1 MRRFLTGLCLL
12 GLIVPACAQAPQSSG
27 QPGLLCQAAI
37 QAAERG
43 TIIPDHLLAAIGRVE
58 SGRPDPR
65 TGQWLPWPWTVN
77 AEGQGLYFATQAEA
91 VAAVQRLQDQGVRS
105 IDVGCMQVNL
115 MHHPQAFAT
124 LEQAFDPQ
132 TNARYAARFLI
143 QLFHQTADWPKAG
156 ALYHSATPEIA
167 ADYARRLEAV
177 WPSEKRRGETDA
189 ARLLAVHGWS
199 TVVAVGAPGS
209 GGGPG
214 AGRVVVLLPYGPDT
228 ELQVVPLN
236 ASGTVDP
243 PPSRSV
249 LGARA
254 R

>member
-1 MRRFLTGLCLL
+1 MRHLILPCLCLL
-12 GLIVPACAQAPQSSG
+12 GLIAPASAQAPPAAN

-37 QAAERG
+37 DAAERG

-58 SGRPDPR
+58 SGRPDAR
-65 TGQWLPWPWTVN
+65 TGQWLPWPWTIN
-77 AEGQGLYFATQAEA
+77 AEGQGLYFATRTEA
-91 VAAVQRLQDQGVRS
+91 ITAVQRLQEQGVRS

-115 MHHPQAFAT
+115 LHHPQAFAT

-143 QLFHQTADWPKAG
+143 SLFHQTADWPKAG

-177 WPSEKRRGETDA
+177 WPDVKRQGETDA
-189 ARLLAVHGWS
+189 ARVLALRGWS
-199 TVVAVGAPGS
+199 TVVGVGPPG
-209 GGGPG
+209 P
-214 AGRVVVLLPYGPDT
+214 GRVVVLLPSSPDT
-228 ELQVVPLN
+228 DLQVIQLN
-236 ASGTVDP
+236 AGGTVDP
-243 PPSRSV
+243 PPLRS
-249 LGARA
+249 GFAARG